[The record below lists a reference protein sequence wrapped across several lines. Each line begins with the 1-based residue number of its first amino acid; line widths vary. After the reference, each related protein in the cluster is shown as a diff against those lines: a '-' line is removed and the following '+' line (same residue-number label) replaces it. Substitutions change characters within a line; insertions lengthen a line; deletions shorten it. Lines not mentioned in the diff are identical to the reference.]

1 MSHLR
6 HQGYQWISPRPV
18 AEPGGPAPYE
28 AEVERML
35 APAGLGRA
43 EARLYAVLL
52 HRPGGTA
59 DELAAQ
65 LHLPAQQVR
74 AILGELASNG
84 LLSRIASRPERYLPA
99 PPDAAIEP
107 LLTRRQEDLQR
118 ARELAAEL
126 AEYVRRIALPLG
138 GQETIEL
145 LAGRDAVAQRV
156 QQLGQAARTEILGFD
171 RPPYYSTDT
180 SNPGEIAGLARGVT
194 YRGVYAHEALDLP
207 GRMDHIRAM
216 MRRGEQARVF
226 SPLPLKLFIFDRHT
240 AFLPVRPLDP
250 ELAEGAMLVRTS
262 ALLDA
267 LHMFFELVWA
277 RAAPIALG
285 PSQPIGADRQA
296 DAPVDD
302 LIPLLAAGLTDEAA
316 ARQLGI
322 SRRTLQRR
330 IQALMETLDARSRF
344 QAGYQVG
351 LNLNPPRKFE

>member
-1 MSHLR
+1 MNSTQPSR
-6 HQGYQWISPRPV
+6 NAPRPV
-18 AEPGGPAPYE
+18 AEPGGPALYE

-65 LHLPAQQVR
+65 LHLPVR
-74 AILGELASNG
+74 RVCAILGELASNG
-84 LLSRIASRPERYLPA
+84 LVSRIAGRPERYLPA

-126 AEYVRRIALPLG
+126 AEYVRSAALPPG
-138 GQETIEL
+138 GGPETIEL

-156 QQLGQAARTEILGFD
+156 QQLEQAARTETLSFD
-171 RPPYYSTDT
+171 RPPYYTD
-180 SNPGEIAGLARGVT
+180 SSENPGEISGLARGVI
-194 YRGVYAHEALDLP
+194 YRGVYAHDALDLP

-216 MRRGEQARVF
+216 TRRGEQARVF

-250 ELAEGAMLVRTS
+250 ELAAGAVLVRTS

-277 RAAPIALG
+277 RATPIALG
-285 PSQPIGADRQA
+285 PSQPIGAGRQA
-296 DAPVDD
+296 DGPVDD

-316 ARQLGI
+316 ARQLSI